1 MNLIKIGDKK
11 IGEGKPCYIIAEAG
25 VNHNGRLDYAKEL
38 IQIASDSGADAVKFQ
53 TFKVENLILKG
64 VNKTVYQKKNTKSNL
79 TQTEMLYQL
88 QISRDFHLELIS
100 QCKSKN
106 IQFLSTP
113 YDNESLDLLISLNVP
128 ALKVASTDTTNL
140 LFLEKIA
147 STKLPV
153 ILSTGMSDLS
163 EISTAYTCLR
173 RNGCKNL
180 AILKCTS
187 EYPTKP
193 NEVNLKS
200 MITLATI
207 FDAIIGFSDHTS
219 GIGASPYAVSL
230 GAKIVEKHFTIDK
243 KLPGPDH
250 KASLSPKELHI
261 LVREIRRV
269 EMILG
274 TKEIYPTD
282 SERKNKILLQKNLVA
297 QIFIRKGQII
307 NRENITAKR
316 TGGIGIAA
324 IDSLKTL
331 GMKSRMDI
339 NPNTPLNWWML
350 EQ

>member
-1 MNLIKIGDKK
+1 MNSFKLGNKE

-38 IQIASDSGADAVKFQ
+38 IQIARDSGADAVKFQ
-53 TFKVENLILKG
+53 TFKVENLILNG
-64 VNKTVYQKKNTKSNL
+64 VKKAIYQKKNTKSNL

-88 QISRDFHLELIS
+88 QISKDFHLELINH
-100 QCKSKN
+100 CKSKN

-113 YDNESLDLLISLNVP
+113 YDDESLDLLISMNVG
-128 ALKVASTDTTNL
+128 AVKIASTDTTNL

-163 EISTAYTCLR
+163 EISTAYACLR
-173 RNGCKNL
+173 RNGCKHL

-193 NEVNLKS
+193 NDVNLKS
-200 MITLATI
+200 MITLSSI
-207 FDAIIGFSDHTS
+207 FDAIIGFSDHTE
-219 GIGASPYAVSL
+219 GVGASPYAVAL
-230 GAKIVEKHFTIDK
+230 GAKIIEKHFTIDK
-243 KLPGPDH
+243 KFPGPDH
-250 KASLSPKELHI
+250 KASLSPKELHL

-269 EMILG
+269 EMMLG
-274 TKEIYPTD
+274 TKELYPTE
-282 SERKNKILLQKNLVA
+282 SERKNKTLLQKNLVA
-297 QIFIRKGQII
+297 KVLIRKGQILD
-307 NRENITAKR
+307 RENITAKR
-316 TGGIGIAA
+316 SGGIGINA
-324 IDSLKTL
+324 IDAFKTL

-350 EQ
+350 E